1 MTLLNNFSH
10 KSFLFF
16 FHFFCVFCVLAQG
29 FSLKVA
35 LFALNIDFWTNF
47 IRVWKFKKLKTLIL
61 ATLLGKTT
69 MKLMV
74 FAFCNSGP
82 NCCSVAVLLQS
93 YCCLAARRLQACCQP
108 FAGLMLA
115 CSRLKRGST
124 QRKTRKNKEKY
135 VFIGFSQVFLGFSL
149 DFCKG
154 RISPNILQISPKSAK
169 ILPLRIFSVLTP
181 AVQPRQTCTVLCIE
195 E

>member
-1 MTLLNNFSH
+1 MVFS
-10 KSFLFF
+10 L
-16 FHFFCVFCVLAQG
+16 FCVFCVLAQG

-93 YCCLAARRLQACCQP
+93 CCSLIAVLLLADCRLVAS
-108 FAGLMLA
+108 LLLA
-115 CSRLKRGST
+115 
-124 QRKTRKNKEKY
+124 
-135 VFIGFSQVFLGFSL
+135 
-149 DFCKG
+149 
-154 RISPNILQISPKSAK
+154 
-169 ILPLRIFSVLTP
+169 
-181 AVQPRQTCTVLCIE
+181 
-195 E
+195 